1 MNKRLHLFFFT
12 NTPTPS
18 HKMKKRYYILTLL
31 CTIACLTACNKDENV
46 TPKQKGDYPLS
57 LIGNE
62 AKAYMQRME
71 VPVVKDQSMFIVHS
85 TNKYGVTYT
94 EEWDKEQKTQR
105 WAAYSITDQNAV
117 SNWSRQNWN
126 GTIWK
131 GAYYDGDPFQEDSI
145 IPLAYR
151 TRLSDYYNS
160 GFTRGHIVNSVDR
173 LMSQHAN
180 GQTFYLSN
188 MQPQLYNFNSGIW
201 LSMENWVH
209 NLGYNKTKRKMLFIT
224 KGGTTT
230 PTASVPNPLFSKE
243 ELGGR
248 ISIPVPRYFWMAIL
262 LQDNNDQYHAI
273 AFWAEH
279 KNNKASNIKDY
290 TISIDDLEARTGIDF
305 FPNLPDDVEASVE
318 ASKNLTEW
326 SW

>member
-1 MNKRLHLFFFT
+1 MK
-12 NTPTPS
+12 NT
-18 HKMKKRYYILTLL
+18 RYTLTLL
-31 CTIACLTACNKDENV
+31 CTVICLAACNKDDNGGSSPTNADRPV
-46 TPKQKGDYPLS
+46 S

-62 AKAYMQRME
+62 AKAYQQRME

-85 TNKYGVTYT
+85 TTKYGVTYT
-94 EEWDKEQKTQR
+94 EEWNKELRAQR
-105 WAAYSITDQNAV
+105 WAAYAITDLNAV
-117 SNWSRQNWN
+117 NNWARNNWK
-126 GTIWK
+126 GTTWK
-131 GAYYDGDPFQEDSI
+131 GAYWNGDPFQEDSI
-145 IPLAYR
+145 IPYMYR

-160 GFTRGHIVNSVDR
+160 GYTRGHIVNSADR
-173 LMSQHAN
+173 LMSQNAN

-188 MQPQLYNFNSGIW
+188 MHPQLYDFNSGIW
-201 LSMENWVH
+201 LNMENWVH
-209 NLGYNKTKRKMLFIT
+209 SLGYNKTKRKMLYIA

-262 LQDNNDQYHAI
+262 LQDNNDKYYAI

-290 TISIDDLEARTGIDF
+290 TISIDELEERTGIEF
-305 FPNLPDDVEASVE
+305 FPNLPDEVEDEVEANR
-318 ASKNLTEW
+318 NLNDW

>member
-46 TPKQKGDYPLS
+46 TPKQKGDNPLT

-160 GFTRGHIVNSVDR
+160 GFTRGHICASADR
-173 LMSQHAN
+173 TFSDEAN
-180 GQTFYLSN
+180 QQTFYFTN
-188 MQPQLYNFNSGIW
+188 MQPQYYNFNGGSNYDGLW
-201 LSMENWVH
+201 VQMENQVRNWV
-209 NLGYNKTKRKMLFIT
+209 TKSKGDILYVV
-224 KGGTTT
+224 KGGTIDNTDQI
-230 PTASVPNPLFSKE
+230 LM
-243 ELGGR
+243 R
-248 ISIPVPRYFWMAIL
+248 IKGEMIVPRYFYMAIL
-262 LQDNNDQYHAI
+262 CKNTLGYKAL

-279 KNNKASNIKDY
+279 VTTTEPKADLGKHVI
-290 TISIDDLEARTGIDF
+290 TIDELEKRTGIDF
-305 FPNLPDDVEASVE
+305 FCNLPDTEEEKVE
-318 ASKNLTEW
+318 SKVALNTWGL
-326 SW
+326 